1 MMAYNFVTVAEAKRG
16 LHFDIEATEDNA
28 QFEML
33 ISAASERIA
42 AYLDTRV
49 DEVVNASGGTDDARV
64 KVATI
69 MLVGY
74 LYNAPDQGTD
84 DSYERGTL
92 PKPVSSLLYQLR
104 DPVAI

>member
-1 MMAYNFVTVAEAKRG
+1 MMAYNFVTVVEAKQG
-16 LHFDIEATEDNA
+16 LHFDVEATEDDA
-28 QFEML
+28 QFTML
-33 ISAASERIA
+33 IAAASERVA
-42 AYLDTRV
+42 AYIGSRIS
-49 DEVVNASGGTDDARV
+49 EVTDADKKATDPRL

-92 PKPVSSLLYQLR
+92 PKPVSSILYQLR